1 MGYSCQQT
9 GDTGDGKYQAKK
21 LSPAVAYLQLEIL
34 SRKTPIYQETHKQ
47 STSWSL
53 SPAGGKMTPLPPTA
67 LTLSSLLLLPSQYS
81 ASSLLLVAGGHS
93 NDSLAVEVN
102 VFPSHRQADRKSDV
116 KKRFGRRC
124 CHLVAPCLPSP
135 RRGGEPPSTLCSA
148 TGSNFQ
154 YRTTIS

>member
-1 MGYSCQQT
+1 MKHLYLGF
-9 GDTGDGKYQAKK
+9 GKYQPKK
-21 LSPAVAYLQLEIL
+21 LSPTVAYLQLEIL
-34 SRKTPIYQETHKQ
+34 SRRTPIYQETHKQ

-53 SPAGGKMTPLPPTA
+53 SPSGEKMTPLPPTA

-102 VFPSHRQADRKSDV
+102 VFPSHRQADRKSVSRSDV

-124 CHLVAPCLPSP
+124 CRLVAACLPSP
-135 RRGGEPPSTLCSA
+135 RRGGEPPSTSCSA
-148 TGSNFQ
+148 PGSNFQ